1 MPPALNPASNVLA
14 IVDGTDEYR
23 AAALAG
29 ADLFS
34 STPGL
39 KFTVLAPAEVAQPS
53 GSPASNGSGLIQ
65 LDQATGVLMRTVR
78 EIEDRGLKVR
88 MRTIEG
94 SLLAKAAEVAEAH
107 DLVVLPASM
116 ADLAD
121 QFPVPVMLAP

>member
-1 MPPALNPASNVLA
+1 
-14 IVDGTDEYR
+14 
-23 AAALAG
+23 
-29 ADLFS
+29 
-34 STPGL
+34 
-39 KFTVLAPAEVAQPS
+39 
-53 GSPASNGSGLIQ
+53 
-65 LDQATGVLMRTVR
+65 MRTVR